1 MKLFKLPLLACII
14 TILAISCEK
23 GPDTNSNGNTDEP
36 VTESGEG
43 YSVTYKYKDGVI
55 VFDETSSHYVKEI
68 ISDTIVVFSH
78 SIPDDLTPRVGDII
92 SSRVYPEI
100 PYGLGNRVLSI
111 QKEGDGYRCVTTP
124 AALED
129 IFSDLIINSEFAL
142 PLVDED
148 TKVSFSP
155 VLTLD
160 LNKEYKDHVKI
171 SGGVDLGVVFTCNV
185 DLKARKFEISLNFS
199 TELDCG
205 VSVYAG
211 LPDELKKWH
220 PFPNKTIFRNV
231 VEIGPV
237 VLHPYLDFRP
247 YLSFDLEGSVD
258 IIEFQKKSS
267 WTVGIKDGKAFQ
279 KKETDNGDISNIIKN
294 FEIDAKGEIALNLP
308 FIFGLGVY
316 TKGIAVELK
325 PTAAFAFGADCQL
338 MNPNLFI
345 EGPELSFE
353 ARIDTYAAAFVR
365 IFGKE
370 FFSEQEQLASLS
382 LFKKEWPLLP
392 RLVDETLNVI
402 EFCDDESDPDDEETG
417 ADSLAFVANYA
428 LDPGLLCRFMDI
440 EAGFGVYE
448 EGNEVYHLF
457 NETRIEPTQTNEYAY
472 KLGKLKYN
480 TKYYGCPSIRIG
492 NTVYNG
498 NGIEFK
504 AQNLI
509 SKAIVT
515 SGWINDSESTER
527 TYFSFKYDN
536 AGRLSSY
543 EYYGEDVPL
552 TFFEYTYD
560 DEINIKGTRESSF
573 LMDISIKMEKGRP
586 IEMVVDNIGT
596 SNDYTVEYLYSS
608 NDSKHPYAYRY
619 KGDDYDTLSW
629 SDEGD
634 ILDNGFIYEY
644 TNTDNKMN
652 INILDLFSFI
662 MPTIPDDYY
671 VIWDRTVFSALTSTH
686 LVSRNIQPYGDDH
699 PGDYTFSYKIDED
712 GNVNEINIITPFKS
726 YNDIFIEY

>member
-36 VTESGEG
+36 ATESGEG

-185 DLKARKFEISLNFS
+185 DLKARKFEISLKFS

-205 VSVYAG
+205 ISVYAD
-211 LPDELKKWH
+211 LPDELKNWY

-509 SKAIVT
+509 KRIEVDGDGSYYYEFEYDSNHRLSKVSTTHGEVWKYSYYEDRIVFHSQFDTVTGYLDEEGRLTKTIDEYNDGTNSNTSVT
-515 SGWINDSESTER
+515 SFTYDVNNNPSISTSDYSFSNGNHISDNGWR
-527 TYFSFKYDN
+527 TYEYGDEVDAMNLDIFHVLI
-536 AGRLSSY
+536 ASSY
-543 EYYGEDVPL
+543 GLELFIPFY
-552 TFFEYTYD
+552 
-560 DEINIKGTRESSF
+560 SF
-573 LMDISIKMEKGRP
+573 PYIHNANLCTGFTNFHEFSKEHFDISY
-586 IEMVVDNIGT
+586 N
-596 SNDYTVEYLYSS
+596 
-608 NDSKHPYAYRY
+608 
-619 KGDDYDTLSW
+619 YDLS
-629 SDEGD
+629 
-634 ILDNGFIYEY
+634 
-644 TNTDNKMN
+644 
-652 INILDLFSFI
+652 
-662 MPTIPDDYY
+662 
-671 VIWDRTVFSALTSTH
+671 
-686 LVSRNIQPYGDDH
+686 
-699 PGDYTFSYKIDED
+699 
-712 GNVNEINIITPFKS
+712 GNVKAVYIGNVLTIRL
-726 YNDIFIEY
+726 YY

>member
-142 PLVDED
+142 PLEDED

-155 VLTLD
+155 ILNLD

-185 DLKARKFEISLNFS
+185 DLKARKFEISLKFS

-211 LPDELKKWH
+211 LPDELKKWY

-279 KKETDNGDISNIIKN
+279 EKSTENADISNIIKN
-294 FEIDAKGEIALNLP
+294 LEIDAKGEIALNLP

-316 TKGIAVELK
+316 TKGIAVELQ

-338 MNPNLFI
+338 LNPNLFI
-345 EGPELSFE
+345 EGPELTFE

-370 FFSEQEQLASLS
+370 FFGEQGQLASLS

-392 RLVDETLNVI
+392 RLVDETFNVI
-402 EFCDDESDPDDEETG
+402 EFSDDESDPDDEETG

-448 EGNEVYHLF
+448 GGNEVYHLF
-457 NETRIEPTQTNEYAY
+457 NESRIEPTQTNKYAY

-480 TKYYGCPSIRIG
+480 TIYFGCPSIRIG

-498 NGIEFK
+498 NGIEFISEGICPDSNHPHMIDLGLPSGIHWCCC
-504 AQNLI
+504 NLGANSPEEYGEFFSWEDI
-509 SKAIVT
+509 SNIKNGRLPNKDEIKELVDNCVWTLEYINNVYGIQAKGPNGNSIFFPFTGYFDDIPQYVYEGISSRIWGSSTNEYNESSLLYLT
-515 SGWINDSESTER
+515 SIDTTPPTAFPDLRWCEPEV
-527 TYFSFKYDN
+527 FKYSIRLVKDY
-536 AGRLSSY
+536 AGDS
-543 EYYGEDVPL
+543 
-552 TFFEYTYD
+552 
-560 DEINIKGTRESSF
+560 
-573 LMDISIKMEKGRP
+573 
-586 IEMVVDNIGT
+586 VVG
-596 SNDYTVEYLYSS
+596 
-608 NDSKHPYAYRY
+608 HP
-619 KGDDYDTLSW
+619 
-629 SDEGD
+629 
-634 ILDNGFIYEY
+634 
-644 TNTDNKMN
+644 
-652 INILDLFSFI
+652 
-662 MPTIPDDYY
+662 
-671 VIWDRTVFSALTSTH
+671 
-686 LVSRNIQPYGDDH
+686 
-699 PGDYTFSYKIDED
+699 
-712 GNVNEINIITPFKS
+712 
-726 YNDIFIEY
+726 